1 MEKIILWGTGKIAN
15 DVMEQFGLNAI
26 ETYEILGF
34 IDNDCRKQ
42 GQYFYNLPIYSPQIL
57 NSLDCDKIVILT
69 DYFDVISKQI
79 RENFSYEE
87 NQIKNKYFFCERAIL
102 ARYQSSCDEEI
113 KEVISNIT
121 ETGLT
126 IFNYDYV
133 NKYQHQE
140 VCVEYDSECGMYF
153 VVHNGKKMYFK
164 KSFNSEPMVRDYYR
178 NLISE
183 QDKESPHRYL
193 DGSFKVEVGD
203 VVVDAGV
210 AEGNFALDI
219 VDASSKLYLIETDN
233 EWIEALK
240 KTFQPYNHK
249 IVFIHKY
256 LTSYDDGI
264 YATLDSLIKEPI
276 NFLKMDIEGNE
287 WDALKGSRKLIEK
300 SKRLRCAV
308 CSYHTDYDEILIK
321 EELIRQKLSCH
332 VTNGYMWFPYLTQN
346 RYISTTLHRGIV
358 RGERGY

>member
-1 MEKIILWGTGKIAN
+1 M
-15 DVMEQFGLNAI
+15 
-26 ETYEILGF
+26 
-34 IDNDCRKQ
+34 
-42 GQYFYNLPIYSPQIL
+42 
-57 NSLDCDKIVILT
+57 
-69 DYFDVISKQI
+69 
-79 RENFSYEE
+79 
-87 NQIKNKYFFCERAIL
+87 
-102 ARYQSSCDEEI
+102 
-113 KEVISNIT
+113 
-121 ETGLT
+121 
-126 IFNYDYV
+126 

-264 YATLDSLIKEPI
+264 YAT
-276 NFLKMDIEGNE
+276 
-287 WDALKGSRKLIEK
+287 
-300 SKRLRCAV
+300 RLRCAV